1 VPQNAAMPF
10 LLRTE
15 ICTFDAMQLLHV
27 TGLFT
32 EHITINSIHLE
43 REVTVDFFM
52 PTSII
57 DPAAMSLLLL
67 NDGQNMEEMG
77 FEKILETLL
86 LKNEIGPLFCAA
98 IHTGKERKM
107 EYGVAAQADYLGRGA
122 KAAAYTRF
130 ILQELLPYIHTT
142 YAIPSFKEKAFA
154 GFSLGG
160 LSALDMVWAHP
171 DVFTKAGVFSGSFWW
186 RSMDQDDEQYDD
198 DLHRIM
204 QQQIRKGTYHAGQKF
219 FFQTGNLDEKND
231 RNNNGIIDS
240 IDDTQDVIKELLAK
254 GYDRDKDICYLELPD
269 GKHDIP
275 TWGRAMPE
283 FLTWG
288 WGK

>member
-1 VPQNAAMPF
+1 MAFF
-10 LLRTE
+10 LRAE
-15 ICTFDAMQLLHV
+15 ICTFGAMQLLHV
-27 TGLFT
+27 PGIFT
-32 EHITINSIHLE
+32 EHITIESIHLE

-52 PTSII
+52 PTSIT
-57 DPAAMSLLLL
+57 DPSAMSLLLI

-77 FEKILETLL
+77 FKKILEDLL
-86 LKNEIGPLFCAA
+86 TKKSITPLFCAA

-107 EYGVAAQADYLGRGA
+107 EYGVAAQPDYLGRGA
-122 KAAAYTRF
+122 KAAAYSLF
-130 ILQELLPYIHTT
+130 VLQELLPYIHRT
-142 YAIPSFKEKAFA
+142 YAIPSFTEKAFA

-160 LSALDMVWAHP
+160 LSALDIAWAHP
-171 DVFTKAGVFSGSFWW
+171 DVFSKAGVFSGSFWW
-186 RSMDQDDEQYDD
+186 RSVDQDDKQYNDD
-198 DLHRIM
+198 QHRIM
-204 QQQIRKGTYHAGQKF
+204 QQQIRNGVYNKGQQF
-219 FFQTGNLDEKND
+219 FFQTGNLDETND

-254 GYDRDKDICYLELPD
+254 GYDRDIDICYLELPD

-275 TWGRAMPE
+275 TWARAMPD